1 MVMLKIVFLAEKQ
14 QMAARPSSL
23 RYRIVSVADFESQ
36 VTLTLVPD
44 VPTEKIDATEVFAQE
59 INENRDIPEELKKS
73 IIETHKAS
81 IKANPPPSYG
91 TVRQGQIIIN
101 VPQRLYHQIGSPG
114 IKQIVLLQ
122 LEVEVEST

>member
-1 MVMLKIVFLAEKQ
+1 MLKIVFLEENQ
-14 QMAARPSSL
+14 RMPERPSSL

-44 VPTEKIDATEVFAQE
+44 VPTEKIDETEVFAQS
-59 INENRDIPEELKKS
+59 INENHEIPGELKKT
-73 IIETHKAS
+73 IIETYKAS

-91 TVRQGQIIIN
+91 TGRQGQIIIN
-101 VPQRLYHQIGSPG
+101 VPQRLYQQIGRPG

-122 LEVEVEST
+122 LEVEADSG